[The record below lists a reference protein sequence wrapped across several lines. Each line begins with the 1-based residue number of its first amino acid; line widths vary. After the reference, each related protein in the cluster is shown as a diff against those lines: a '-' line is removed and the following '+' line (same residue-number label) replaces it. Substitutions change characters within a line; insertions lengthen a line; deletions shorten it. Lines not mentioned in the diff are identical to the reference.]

1 MKINEHHFCNFEDFV
16 KRVATHYEQ
25 IEKENDKYHHEL
37 GETLLDILKKNYG
50 PFPCSAEHEEE
61 SEENDELCFEINEK
75 LDFYAKLGYLEGSID
90 CVIIDTQ
97 EGRHSQALSTLR
109 RLKEYISTGF

>member
-16 KRVATHYEQ
+16 KHVVAHYEQ
-25 IEKENDKYHHEL
+25 IA
-37 GETLLDILKKNYG
+37 
-50 PFPCSAEHEEE
+50 SEEE
-61 SEENDELCFEINEK
+61 ETEQKEELVFELDEK

-90 CVIIDTQ
+90 CAIIDIH
-97 EGRHSQALSTLR
+97 EGNPGYALSTLE